1 MNELKNILKLS
12 YYRCINK
19 LAWRNKAGFFNP
31 FVVMFT
37 CASLLLLYFFPEYFK
52 LFLFFCGFLFI
63 VFFLLSKNVL
73 YSLFTLLFITQH
85 FLVPG
90 KYYSFVLFDIHKI
103 RAFPYY
109 NTGIIEGYGL
119 IASDIFALLTLL
131 YIIRIIVVT
140 SSKEH
145 GHVLFVLKA
154 PFTKLVLL
162 CWTVYFFISLYA
174 SLQYSFNLTFSIVNL
189 LQYGKLIVFYLG
201 AGMVLANAQ
210 KGWGLLVSV
219 ISGISIANAVLAGF
233 QFISDFKIFSLG
245 ERYTPFYSS
254 PEANARLST
263 LSGTYI
269 HQHEFAFFLL
279 LWSVILG
286 YVYMQ
291 TKQKWLVGVIFLN
304 MLSIILSQSRSVWT
318 ILFLIIFFLYFL
330 YKSSIQKALYN
341 NQKLILRIII
351 CATIT
356 AFMLGPRL
364 LSLQYTLDD
373 GSGSIRLQMLAE
385 GFETLKQNPW
395 VGFGVRS
402 GMHILNEYFPR
413 GYLQDFPREI
423 HMAYLQMALESGVLG
438 VFFFF
443 LPFLLA
449 LRGGILN
456 IARGDKRKN
465 LYLVCVL
472 LFGSVFLYYTFQPN
486 VGRHDIP
493 LLGIILSIYMH
504 ATLYEKNN
512 KF

>member
-1 MNELKNILKLS
+1 MFLLKKLQPYTVLILT
-12 YYRCINK
+12 I
-19 LAWRNKAGFFNP
+19 
-31 FVVMFT
+31 FT
-37 CASLLLLYFFPEYFK
+37 SLVLYAMPENFK
-52 LFLFFCGFLFI
+52 LFLVFCVLFLILFLVI
-63 VFFLLSKNVL
+63 TKNVFF
-73 YSLFTLLFITQH
+73 SLCAMLFITQH
-85 FLVPG
+85 FLSPG
-90 KYYSFVLFDIHKI
+90 KYYSFILFDIHKI

-109 NTGIIEGYGL
+109 NTGVTEGYGL
-119 IASDIFALLTLL
+119 VASDIFALLTLL
-131 YIIRIIVVT
+131 YIIRVIIVT

-145 GHVLFVLKA
+145 KHALSVLKA
-154 PFTKLVLL
+154 SFTKFLLL
-162 CWTVYFFISLYA
+162 CWAIYAFISLY
-174 SLQYSFNLTFSIVNL
+174 SSFQYSFNLTFSIVNL
-189 LQYGKLIVFYLG
+189 LQYSKLIVFYLS
-201 AGMVLANAQ
+201 AGMILANAQ
-210 KGWGLLVSV
+210 RGWGRLVSIV
-219 ISGISIANAVLAGF
+219 SGISIANAALAGI

-254 PEANARLST
+254 PEVNARLSS

-304 MLSIILSQSRSVWT
+304 VLSIILSQSRSVWM
-318 ILFLIIFFLYFL
+318 ILFSIIFFLYLL
-330 YKSSIQKALYN
+330 YKSSIKKALYD

-351 CATIT
+351 CTAIT
-356 AFMLGPRL
+356 VFMLGPRL

-385 GFETLKQNPW
+385 GLETLKQSPW
-395 VGFGVRS
+395 VGFGIRS

-449 LRGGILN
+449 FRGGVLN
-456 IARGDKRKN
+456 MARNNKRGN
-465 LYLVCVL
+465 LYLVSVL
-472 LFGSVFLYYTFQPN
+472 LFGTVFLYYTFQPN

-504 ATLYEKNN
+504 ATLYENVK
-512 KF
+512 KI